1 MSIEKV
7 LNAQKRDGLGK
18 GYNRRLRVQNMV
30 PGVFYTAKGD
40 NVAVQLPAL
49 PLEKMYAEMGRTS
62 VFTLEIDD
70 NGSKTTHPVMIWEA
84 KRHPFKNEFTHID
97 FYGVDLE
104 KAVKVQ
110 VNIEFV
116 GVSKGVKMGGKLE
129 TYRERVY
136 VVGKPQDLPK
146 KIIIDVTEMGLNSS
160 LRVADLELPA
170 NVRAHYDQNFAIVS
184 VISKVKDENAENN
197 DG

>member
-30 PGVFYTAKGD
+30 PGVFYSAKGE
-40 NVAVQLPAL
+40 NVAVQMPAL
-49 PLEKMYAEMGRTS
+49 PLEKMYAEMGRTT

-70 NGSKTTHPVMIWEA
+70 NGTKATHPVMIWEA
-84 KRHPFKNEFTHID
+84 KRHPYKNEFVHID

-104 KAVKVQ
+104 KPVKVL

-116 GVSKGVKMGGKLE
+116 GTSKGVKLGGKLE

-136 VVGKPQDLPK
+136 LIGKPQELPK
-146 KIIIDVTEMGLNSS
+146 KVVIDVTEMGLNSS

-170 NVRAHYDQNFAIVS
+170 GVTASYDQNFAIVS
-184 VISKVKDENAENN
+184 VISKVKDDADSENA
-197 DG
+197 